1 MKKLMMR
8 ITTRLVSAA
17 FLLNLLASTPATTAQ
32 ESAALTAG
40 KIAKIEAAIMALM
53 SSKHIPGLSIAIA
66 SDNQLRWQSG
76 YGMADLE
83 NSVPAKTG
91 TVYRTASVAKPITAV
106 AVMQLVEKGKIDLDA
121 PIQKYVPTFPIKP
134 WPITTRQLL
143 GHLSGIRNYKQ
154 NEFPNQYDSTRLY
167 SSLTESLNIFKDDPL
182 DFEPGTKYS
191 YTTFGYIV
199 LGTVIEGASGM
210 SYVDYMREN
219 VFKPAKMIH
228 TQADNVYDIIP
239 NRARGYHPKVYG
251 KFDGN
256 LRNADLADTSYKIPA
271 GGLVSTVADLAN
283 FAIAVQN
290 GVLIKKETFEQMS
303 TPQKT
308 ADGKATPYG
317 LGWYIDGVG
326 DRKGLVWHGGVQAGV
341 TSMLFILPK
350 ERLAL
355 VILTNLEGGGRL
367 GLETLLNQISDV
379 VH

>member
-1 MKKLMMR
+1 MKKPTVK
-8 ITTRLVSAA
+8 ITIRLVSAV
-17 FLLNLLASTPATTAQ
+17 FLLNILASMPATAQ
-32 ESAALTAG
+32 GPAALPAD
-40 KIAKIEAAIMALM
+40 KIAKIEVAVTALM
-53 SSKHIPGLSIAIA
+53 SSKHIPALSVAVV

-83 NSVPAKTG
+83 NSVPVKAA
-91 TVYRTASVAKPITAV
+91 TVYRIASVAKPITAV
-106 AVMQLVEKGKIDLDA
+106 AVMQLVERGKLDLDA
-121 PIQKYVPTFPIKP
+121 PIQKYVPTFPTKP

-167 SSLTESLNIFKDDPL
+167 TSLTESLNIFKDDPL

-191 YTTFGYIV
+191 YTTFGYIL
-199 LGTVIEGASGM
+199 LGAVIEGASGM

-271 GGLVSTVADLAN
+271 GGLVSTVEDLAN

-303 TPQKT
+303 TPQRT
-308 ADGKATPYG
+308 RDGKATAYG